1 MPKAV
6 RSVLKVARSLFAAAL
21 LLALG
26 AAVAPQEAAAHGRRH
41 HDRHYDRPHVTI
53 VPPGHRAH
61 PYWYYGRPQPRR
73 YAPPAF
79 AAPPRHFRM
88 GPHRHYGHHH
98 HRHRRPSVTFE
109 FRF

>member
-6 RSVLKVARSLFAAAL
+6 RSVLKVVRSLFAAAL
-21 LLALG
+21 LLAAG

-41 HDRHYDRPHVTI
+41 HDRQFDRPHVVI
-53 VPPGHRAH
+53 APPGHRAH

-79 AAPPRHFRM
+79 VAPRHFRPA
-88 GPHRHYGHHH
+88 PHRHYPHHHH
-98 HRHRRPSVTFE
+98 HRRPGATFE